1 MSHER
6 DAHPAHAVHSASDRE
21 PLILYDGVCKLCH
34 AAVRFVLARDRQA
47 RFRFAALDSPAA
59 RARLAAAG
67 VPRPEALGDSVVLI
81 DGAGIHVRSTAALRI
96 ARALGFPWSL
106 AFVAIVVPRPLRDA
120 LYDAIAR
127 RRYRWFGRDDA
138 CPVPPPDVADR
149 FLDAP

>member
-6 DAHPAHAVHSASDRE
+6 DILAAHHE

-34 AAVRFVLARDRQA
+34 AAVRFVLARDRHA

-59 RARLAAAG
+59 RARLADAG
-67 VPRPEALGDSVVLI
+67 ARGLETLPDSVVLI
-81 DGAGIHVRSTAALRI
+81 DGAGVHVRSTAALRI

-106 AFVAIVVPRPLRDA
+106 ACLAIVVPRPLRDA

-127 RRYRWFGRDDA
+127 RRYRWFGREDA
-138 CPVPPPDVADR
+138 CPMPPPGVADR

>member
-1 MSHER
+1 MSHDR
-6 DAHPAHAVHSASDRE
+6 DILAAHSARRHE

-34 AAVRFVLARDRQA
+34 AAVRFVLARDRHA

-59 RARLAAAG
+59 RARLADAG
-67 VPRPEALGDSVVLI
+67 ARELRALPDSVVLI

-106 AFVAIVVPRPLRDA
+106 AFLAIVVPRPLRDA

-127 RRYRWFGRDDA
+127 RRYRWFGREEA